1 MAGKRTAVQPNLQWS
16 ESPKDLKACAGIKW
30 RDRAAL
36 KRAGF
41 SDEDIFDIAE
51 VAGFYNMTN
60 RLAAAI
66 DMRPNREYYGMGR

>member
-1 MAGKRTAVQPNLQWS
+1 MKG
-16 ESPKDLKACAGIKW
+16 CAGIK
-30 RDRAAL
+30 RCDRAAL
-36 KRAGF
+36 RKPGF

-66 DMRPNREYYGMGR
+66 DMRPNREYYGIGR